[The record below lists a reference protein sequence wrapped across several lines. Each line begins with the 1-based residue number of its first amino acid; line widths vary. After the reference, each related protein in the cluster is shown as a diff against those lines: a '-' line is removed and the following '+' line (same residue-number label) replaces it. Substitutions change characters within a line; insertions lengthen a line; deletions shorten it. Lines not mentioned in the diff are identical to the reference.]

1 MLEPHVKTN
10 DKTKTMEYNV
20 FFNIF
25 KSINIVIISSAIRIA
40 SSAPDFNFTHCRVI
54 DMVRLT
60 IYSINGDHWGLCGP
74 HD

>member
-1 MLEPHVKTN
+1 MHEPFLRTN
-10 DKTKTMEYNV
+10 NKTKKMKYDV

-60 IYSINGDHWGLCGP
+60 IYSINGGHWGLCGP
-74 HD
+74 HY